1 MSHIIILGG
10 GILGLSTAYFL
21 SLNPQADKQITVIDS
36 ASSLFHG
43 ASGVA
48 TGILANNWFEEPL
61 QTRVVINSTSTS
73 TPSILLKW
81 RSRASTQ
88 SIQSGPQIDGLNPA
102 R

>member
-10 GILGLSTAYFL
+10 GILGLSTVYFL

-48 TGILANNWFEEPL
+48 TGILANN
-61 QTRVVINSTSTS
+61 
-73 TPSILLKW
+73 
-81 RSRASTQ
+81 
-88 SIQSGPQIDGLNPA
+88 
-102 R
+102 